1 MSLSLA
7 TIEIT
12 TPGIPSFLRQGSGL
26 DRKPPPAI
34 RSAEPVERMT
44 TDSEHMSA
52 CLTAVAERRD
62 RAAFGDLF
70 AFYAP
75 RIKAL
80 MMKAGAGPQEAE
92 EVMQEAMLLVWRK
105 AALFDPSKAS
115 ASTWIYTIA
124 RNRRIDLIRRVK
136 RPEFDPED
144 PFFHTI
150 GDEPDGE
157 QVVGMNQRAEFVR
170 DYLKTLP
177 EDQLVVIRKAFFED
191 MTHQA
196 IAAELKIPLGTVKS
210 RIRIALQRLRGNLDG
225 AEL

>member
-1 MSLSLA
+1 M
-7 TIEIT
+7 
-12 TPGIPSFLRQGSGL
+12 
-26 DRKPPPAI
+26 
-34 RSAEPVERMT
+34 
-44 TDSEHMSA
+44 
-52 CLTAVAERRD
+52 
-62 RAAFGDLF
+62 
-70 AFYAP
+70 
-75 RIKAL
+75 
-80 MMKAGAGPQEAE
+80 
-92 EVMQEAMLLVWRK
+92 
-105 AALFDPSKAS
+105 
-115 ASTWIYTIA
+115 
-124 RNRRIDLIRRVK
+124 K

-170 DYLKTLP
+170 DYLETLP